1 MSLRSDEIDR
11 IQYDLSQAKTV
22 KEEFKN
28 DPNFWLDVLSYR
40 YPLLKHI
47 PENIQRNKVFF
58 NEIKEYLLSQT
69 NIWASEITDVFK
81 DDKDIILHIIENN
94 DLKNPVIGLQVASP
108 RLKKDSEILLKIF
121 ELCFLKGS
129 GNYTSYLVNELE
141 KIDSPALK
149 DPNFVLK
156 ALKVNPSFVFSFA
169 TGLNPKYLDDK
180 KFMSSAIEINP
191 VAFDSI
197 GESLKND
204 REFVISE
211 IKKHPELK
219 FNFYVRKDFKSD
231 PEVKNYGT
239 NLITVKVPYLPMYII
254 FESSITKKEIDKFK
268 EGIKE
273 VAKIA
278 KASKLP
284 NFKKVLNGDLYIAP
298 KMFFRKNLGYNMPEN
313 AAASYNPFKD
323 VMYCYT
329 DTLGGVFVSDTLH
342 ELGHKYHNS
351 IVKKG
356 FYNENIIQF
365 YLQTISTCELPKI
378 GDPLSDLREDWWNVK
393 MSSENDYYLTKIER
407 DTYIYMNDM
416 GNTKTFPKSKILDLI
431 GCPSE
436 YGKTTV
442 LEWFAELCNL
452 INLNKV
458 KPSQKLIAEKFI
470 QILEDE
476 TT

>member
-1 MSLRSDEIDR
+1 
-11 IQYDLSQAKTV
+11 
-22 KEEFKN
+22 
-28 DPNFWLDVLSYR
+28 
-40 YPLLKHI
+40 
-47 PENIQRNKVFF
+47 
-58 NEIKEYLLSQT
+58 
-69 NIWASEITDVFK
+69 
-81 DDKDIILHIIENN
+81 
-94 DLKNPVIGLQVASP
+94 
-108 RLKKDSEILLKIF
+108 
-121 ELCFLKGS
+121 
-129 GNYTSYLVNELE
+129 
-141 KIDSPALK
+141 
-149 DPNFVLK
+149 
-156 ALKVNPSFVFSFA
+156 
-169 TGLNPKYLDDK
+169 
-180 KFMSSAIEINP
+180 
-191 VAFDSI
+191 
-197 GESLKND
+197 
-204 REFVISE
+204 
-211 IKKHPELK
+211 
-219 FNFYVRKDFKSD
+219 
-231 PEVKNYGT
+231 
-239 NLITVKVPYLPMYII
+239 
-254 FESSITKKEIDKFK
+254 
-268 EGIKE
+268 
-273 VAKIA
+273 
-278 KASKLP
+278 
-284 NFKKVLNGDLYIAP
+284 
-298 KMFFRKNLGYNMPEN
+298 MPEN